1 MNVLGVTV
9 ALLVPTQ
16 YVRVRILGGVLKKK
30 MKWGARPT
38 GRHLFCIQ
46 KIGVRFPGA
55 PLEVAFDRAKGDYKT
70 WKVAGY
76 GLPGRIAN
84 A

>member
-1 MNVLGVTV
+1 MNALGVTV

-55 PLEVAFDRAKGDYKT
+55 PLKVAFRGEADIFSDWRFSKPVIPFWYS
-70 WKVAGY
+70 Y
-76 GLPGRIAN
+76 
-84 A
+84 

>member
-55 PLEVAFDRAKGDYKT
+55 PL
-70 WKVAGY
+70 KVDNENMEGSRIRFAG
-76 GLPGRIAN
+76 PHC
-84 A
+84 